1 MRHSQAAQEMAV
13 LLETSKGDMVVDL
26 LTDECP
32 RASTNFLKLCKYVH
46 ACCLSAACC
55 VLLGDHVAC
64 TDCHCSCRIK
74 YYNNVLFHNVQHNFI
89 AQTGD
94 PDGTGKGGMS
104 AFG

>member
-1 MRHSQAAQEMAV
+1 MAV

-26 LTDECP
+26 LVDECP
-32 RASTNFLKLCKYVH
+32 RASTNFLKLCKYVG
-46 ACCLSAACC
+46 AFCLPAAFR
-55 VLLGDHVAC
+55 LLIGYDVARS
-64 TDCHCSCRIK
+64 DRDCSCRIK

-94 PDGTGKGGMS
+94 PDGTGNGGMS